1 MMIKH
6 TRWNGTQA
14 ELVVLVDV
22 LKRHCTCQVGVE
34 ERWCPSHELLA
45 DQRAVDGLLFAR
57 TIAERLIA
65 EEFAGAAPAKY

>member
-1 MMIKH
+1 
-6 TRWNGTQA
+6 
-14 ELVVLVDV
+14 

-34 ERWCPSHELLA
+34 ERGCPSHELLA